1 MKQSIIKHGTNT
13 RFVMLRESYREM
25 CIYIK
30 NGKIKHN
37 DTAASMLSLFEHL
50 TNAKMAVAE
59 SEGKKQPD
67 LWLYLSK
74 SFIETSLLGTA
85 AKMTISEAEKLLVSL
100 GLIFIKQEMEGDVYT
115 RKAYLLNAELVQW
128 VLDNRGWSKIREGS
142 LILEGGY
149 SNFREGGSLILEGGS
164 LILDNLKDKLVDKE
178 KDISSSSSSSRE
190 IFQNFEEQKQPPKTN
205 TDEVPQKAFAAVALE
220 KANVSDFKKFA
231 IERNPELAGV
241 NIDYQ
246 YYFDSAKSKS
256 NAKTA
261 EKLYASALGF
271 IRTDSSGTG
280 IRIKQSINI
289 NNQNR
294 NNEKSNNQKS
304 ASAFNPKKVNSDTRV
319 KSARQI
325 AEEEAFRADK
335 QAREAAAATQ
345 QQQASE

>member
-1 MKQSIIKHGTNT
+1 MNIIKRHKKNNFLVLDKTALNDPSLSWQAKGLHAYLMGLPIEWEVNVRDLTNRST
-13 RFVMLRESYREM
+13 
-25 CIYIK
+25 
-30 NGKIKHN
+30 NGKDSTSAVINELIKAGYVKRERITEKGKFAGY
-37 DTAASMLSLFEHL
+37 DYSVFETPQTANPITVKPNTEKPNTGFPITVKPITENPQQISIEVASIE
-50 TNAKMAVAE
+50 VE
-59 SEGKKQPD
+59 SID
-67 LWLYLSK
+67 L
-74 SFIETSLLGTA
+74 
-85 AKMTISEAEKLLVSL
+85 
-100 GLIFIKQEMEGDVYT
+100 
-115 RKAYLLNAELVQW
+115 
-128 VLDNRGWSKIREGS
+128 
-142 LILEGGY
+142 
-149 SNFREGGSLILEGGS
+149 
-164 LILDNLKDKLVDKE
+164 
-178 KDISSSSSSSRE
+178 ISSSSSSSRE
-190 IFQNFEEQKQPPKTN
+190 IFQNFEEEKQPPKTN

-220 KANVSDFKKFA
+220 KANVSDFEKFA